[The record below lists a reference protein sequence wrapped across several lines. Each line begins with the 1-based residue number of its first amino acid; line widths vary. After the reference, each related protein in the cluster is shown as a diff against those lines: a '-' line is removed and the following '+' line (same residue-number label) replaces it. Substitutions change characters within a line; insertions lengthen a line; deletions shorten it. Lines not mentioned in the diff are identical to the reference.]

1 MGPASVET
9 AVLEAVERES
19 DTDRAGEVQA
29 GRSAEVEAV
38 EVGDSEQA
46 VEAEEAVEA
55 VVASSH
61 LKWCGGVDQLR
72 TAHHPSS
79 DPQQTAS

>member
-29 GRSAEVEAV
+29 GRSAEVQAV
-38 EVGDSEQA
+38 EVGDSSQ
-46 VEAEEAVEA
+46 
-55 VVASSH
+55 
-61 LKWCGGVDQLR
+61 
-72 TAHHPSS
+72 
-79 DPQQTAS
+79 